1 MSSESAVQIAQSR
14 RGHLGE
20 GSYAGRPQVLLERS
34 WMAFKNSAWI
44 AVLSGFFEPV
54 LYLLSFGYGL
64 GHLIGTISLPGGRIV
79 SYATF
84 IAPGLLAT
92 SAMNGAIYDS
102 TWNVF
107 FKLKFDRIYQGML
120 QTSLCSVD
128 VALGEIGWA
137 LLRGLAYTLGF
148 MCVAVPAGLIPSWWG
163 IFAIPAAVLIAFG
176 FASIGMAITSY
187 FTTFQQMDF
196 INIVMLP
203 MFLFS
208 GSFYPLTVYPGYLQ
222 GILKSLPL
230 WQAIEMVRDFTL
242 GTVNFGILWHV
253 LYFLVMVAIGVNATS
268 QRLTKLFLR

>member
-1 MSSESAVQIAQSR
+1 MIIENAVTLAQSR
-14 RGHLGE
+14 RGHFAE
-20 GSYAGRPQVLLERS
+20 GSYAGRAHVLLERS

-64 GHLIGTISLPGGRIV
+64 GHLIGTISLPNGRVV
-79 SYATF
+79 SYAMF
-84 IAPGLLAT
+84 IAPGLLAS

-120 QTSLCSVD
+120 QTSLGSLD

-137 LLRGLAYTLGF
+137 LMRGLAYTIGF

-163 IFAIPAAVLIAFG
+163 ILAIPASVLIAFG
-176 FASIGMAITSY
+176 FASIGMAITSC
-187 FTTFQQMDF
+187 FTTFQQMDL
-196 INIVMLP
+196 INIALLP
-203 MFLFS
+203 LFLFS

-222 GILKSLPL
+222 AILKLSPL
-230 WQAIEMVRDFTL
+230 WQAIEMVRDLTL
-242 GTVNFGILWHV
+242 GVVSLGILWHV
-253 LYFLVMVAIGVNATS
+253 LYFAVMVAIGVTATTK
-268 QRLTKLFLR
+268 RLTKLFLR

>member
-1 MSSESAVQIAQSR
+1 MIVENAVTLAQSR
-14 RGHLGE
+14 RGHFAE
-20 GSYAGRPQVLLERS
+20 GSYAGRAHVLLERS

-64 GHLIGTISLPGGRIV
+64 GHLIGTISLPNGRVV
-79 SYATF
+79 SYAMF
-84 IAPGLLAT
+84 IAPGLLAS

-120 QTSLCSVD
+120 QTSLGSLD

-137 LLRGLAYTLGF
+137 LMRGLAYTIGF

-163 IFAIPAAVLIAFG
+163 ILAIPASVLIAFG
-176 FASIGMAITSY
+176 FASIGMAITSC
-187 FTTFQQMDF
+187 FTTFQQMDL
-196 INIVMLP
+196 INIALLP
-203 MFLFS
+203 LFLFS

-222 GILKSLPL
+222 AILKLSPL
-230 WQAIEMVRDFTL
+230 WQAIEMVRDLTL
-242 GTVNFGILWHV
+242 GVVSLGILWHV
-253 LYFLVMVAIGVNATS
+253 LYFAVMVAIGVTATTK
-268 QRLTKLFLR
+268 RLTKLFLR